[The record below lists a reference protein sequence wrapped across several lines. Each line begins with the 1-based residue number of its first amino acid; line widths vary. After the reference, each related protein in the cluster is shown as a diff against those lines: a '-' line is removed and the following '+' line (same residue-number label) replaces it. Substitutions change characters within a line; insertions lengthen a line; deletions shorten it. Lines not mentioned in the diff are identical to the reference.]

1 MGNTRNTGYLQNI
14 VLYDANDNITLPA
27 RLAVT
32 GTVSINNTT
41 PYDTTQFSLDV
52 NGGLIVKNINKTAQF
67 VLINSNPASGG
78 NNAFV
83 VHTVGGTS
91 ASSYADIQG
100 YYGTSIAGSTVL
112 RLNPQGGNVLVGSL
126 AGTGSRMVVASS
138 TGVLSTQAIVTLGD
152 LSGVSTARTLTINGT
167 TQDLSAN
174 RTWTLYTDDISEDG
188 SPVNLWFTNARAR
201 AAISVT
207 GSGSYD
213 SATGVITVTGGVTA
227 VNTKT
232 GNVTLTTSD
241 ITEGTRLYYTDTRVG
256 TYLTSNNYA
265 TQSYVGTQIN
275 NLVAGAPG
283 LLDTLDELAAAL
295 GDDANFATTT
305 ATSLGNR
312 LRIDTAA
319 QGLNSTQQGNG
330 RTNLGLGSLATL
342 SSIGNSYITDL
353 AWSKLSSTPTTIS
366 GYGITN
372 AYTDAQI
379 QNFFNG
385 ANAISGYNK
394 SNWDTAYGWGNHAS
408 AGYLTTSSAASTY
421 LTSATAAT
429 TYVSLTG
436 SYANPSWIT
445 SLAYSKIT
453 GVPAFLTSYTET
465 DTLATVTGRGNTTT
479 DRINVRGIGNQSG
492 GNILMGNLGVNTNK
506 WSYLIGTHY
515 NTTTQPQGVSIIG
528 LYSDLNNNTIV
539 IGGSIYEANPATEIQ
554 FWTHN
559 ATSHNLGG
567 TKRMTLNSDGNLSIT
582 GTVSASNFSGTH
594 SGSSSGTNTGDQT
607 NITGN
612 AGTATL
618 AANSTLWNGLS
629 TPSGFTS
636 TGTVDKLAGGLTGF
650 GDIVWLSQARVQ
662 SFLGLGSLAYSSATI
677 PTNTNQLTNGAGYI
691 TGYTETDTL
700 ASVTGRGSS
709 TSATLTSTNGLG
721 LYVNSGA
728 ASYIG
733 INSTSNWS
741 YVSHLNNGSTTWD
754 VGAFNGGQYEIRP
767 YGGSNNRVTVQLNG
781 QFSVNNSQNQVALFQ
796 SGNANT
802 WVDIISTGGTWSLGA
817 AGNNRFAIYNRGGS
831 EGTRFEVST
840 SAAWV
845 NGNTVWHAG
854 NLTNLNQLTNGPGY
868 LTSYTETDTLSS
880 VVVRGNSTAIGITI
894 NPNGTSITMG
904 GGGSAEGIRMQA
916 STSTTYPVFLR
927 SVNPSGGGETSPW
940 LYKEESTPWGIWHN
954 NPINTFDFTSAGS
967 GGIAQNV
974 GGGTNQVMVRIDPGA
989 GYVQTA
995 AGFKNSAGTITLD
1008 NSGNI
1013 SGNASTATNVAWT
1026 GVTGRPTA
1034 LSSFTNDLG
1043 NYGGW
1048 ITSSGSIS
1056 GNAATAGSSNFLFLQ
1071 STSNLRTV
1079 TSAGIYREEQPD
1091 SGFSYTTTL
1100 NMNSSD
1106 GRQQLTIAR
1115 GGDGMKFRGT
1125 TSGSGD
1131 VSWSSWKTVW
1141 HSDNLT
1147 NLNQLTNGPGYIT
1160 GVTNISGNAAT
1171 ATSATQVVTIQDAP
1185 PTGAAGKLWWESDTG
1200 KLKVY
1205 YGSAW
1210 VDVSPIPDTSL
1221 FFSKAGGVITGDVSI
1236 GQTLNVVGNTL
1247 VQGTIYSFGDV
1258 IAYSSSDARLKDNIT
1273 TIESPLEKLSKINGV
1288 SFNWNDKQS
1297 IYEIGA
1303 KDYGVIAQEVEAVLP
1318 ELVTTR
1324 NNGYK
1329 AVRYEKIVSL
1339 LIEAIKE
1346 QQTQINNLTY
1356 KLNNL

>member
-14 VLYDANDNITLPA
+14 VVYDANDNITLPA

-32 GTVSINNTT
+32 GTVSVNNTT

-152 LSGVSTARTLTINGT
+152 LSGVSTARTITINGT

-232 GNVTLTTSD
+232 GDVTLTTSD

-256 TYLTSNNYA
+256 TYLTSNSYA
-265 TQSYVGTQIN
+265 TQSYVTTQIA
-275 NLVAGAPG
+275 NLVDSAPG
-283 LLDTLDELAAAL
+283 TLDTLNELAAAL
-295 GDDANFATTT
+295 GDDPNFATSV
-305 ATSLGNR
+305 ATSIG
-312 LRIDTAA
+312 TKQA
-319 QGLNSTQQGNG
+319 QLNGTGFVKISG
-330 RTNLGLGSLATL
+330 
-342 SSIGNSYITDL
+342 
-353 AWSKLSSTPTTIS
+353 TTIS
-366 GYGITN
+366 YDNSTYLTSFTETDPIYVASSWYSTTN
-372 AYTDAQI
+372 
-379 QNFFNG
+379 
-385 ANAISGYNK
+385 NA
-394 SNWDTAYGWGNHAS
+394 SNWNTAYGWGNHAS

-421 LTSATAAT
+421 A
-429 TYVSLTG
+429 SLTG
-436 SYANPSWIT
+436 AYANPAFVA
-445 SLAYSKIT
+445 SLAYSKLT
-453 GVPAFLTSYTET
+453 GVPSTFTPSSHTHAISEVTGLQTALDGKQASGSYAAASHSHSISDVTGLQTALDGKQASLGYTPYNSSNPSGYISSYTET
-465 DTLATVTGRGNTTT
+465 DTLAT
-479 DRINVRGIGNQSG
+479 
-492 GNILMGNLGVNTNK
+492 
-506 WSYLIGTHY
+506 
-515 NTTTQPQGVSIIG
+515 
-528 LYSDLNNNTIV
+528 
-539 IGGSIYEANPATEIQ
+539 
-554 FWTHN
+554 
-559 ATSHNLGG
+559 
-567 TKRMTLNSDGNLSIT
+567 
-582 GTVSASNFSGTH
+582 
-594 SGSSSGTNTGDQT
+594 
-607 NITGN
+607 
-612 AGTATL
+612 
-618 AANSTLWNGLS
+618 
-629 TPSGFTS
+629 
-636 TGTVDKLAGGLTGF
+636 
-650 GDIVWLSQARVQ
+650 
-662 SFLGLGSLAYSSATI
+662 
-677 PTNTNQLTNGAGYI
+677 
-691 TGYTETDTL
+691 
-700 ASVTGRGSS
+700 VTGRGSS
-709 TSATLTSTNGLG
+709 TSATLTSTNSLG

-741 YVSHLNNGSTTWD
+741 YVSHLNNGSTIWD

-767 YGGSNNRVTVQLNG
+767 YGGSSNRVTVQLNG

-845 NGNTVWHAG
+845 NGNQIWHAG

-868 LTSYTETDTLSS
+868 IT
-880 VVVRGNSTAIGITI
+880 GN
-894 NPNGTSITMG
+894 
-904 GGGSAEGIRMQA
+904 Q
-916 STSTTYPVFLR
+916 
-927 SVNPSGGGETSPW
+927 
-940 LYKEESTPWGIWHN
+940 
-954 NPINTFDFTSAGS
+954 
-967 GGIAQNV
+967 
-974 GGGTNQVMVRIDPGA
+974 
-989 GYVQTA
+989 
-995 AGFKNSAGTITLD
+995 TITLSGDVSGSGTTSISVTIGASRVTNAMLANSSFNIGTTSISLGRASAVQSLTGVRISGID
-1008 NSGNI
+1008 NTYGNALVQSGAGRTDDANGDTWI
-1013 SGNASTATNVAWT
+1013 FADSLGSDSNKWGIRHDQVSNRIDFWGNNTKNSYIQLNTGVYFGDVSGNASTATNVAWT

-1091 SGFSYTTTL
+1091 SGYSYTTTL

-1106 GRQQLTIAR
+1106 GRQQLTIER
-1115 GGDGMKFRGT
+1115 GGGGMKFRGT

-1131 VSWSSWKTVW
+1131 VSWSDWRTVW
-1141 HSDNLT
+1141 HSANLT

-1160 GVTNISGNAAT
+1160 GVTNISGNAGT
-1171 ATSATQVVTIQDAP
+1171 ATSATQVVTIQDSAP
-1185 PTGAAGKLWWESDTG
+1185 GGASGKLWWESDTG

-1210 VDVSPIPDTSL
+1210 VDASPIPDSSL
-1221 FFSKAGGVITGDVSI
+1221 FFAKAGGVITGDVSI

-1247 VQGTIYSFGDV
+1247 VQGNINAFGD
-1258 IAYSSSDARLKDNIT
+1258 ITAYSSSDSRLKDNIT
-1273 TIESPLEKLSKINGV
+1273 IIESPLEKLSKINGV

-1297 IYEIGA
+1297 VYEVGA
-1303 KDYGVIAQEVEAVLP
+1303 KDYGVIAQEVEEVLP

-1324 NNGYK
+1324 DNGYK

-1346 QQTQINNLTY
+1346 QQTQINNLTD
-1356 KLNNL
+1356 KLNKL

>member
-14 VLYDANDNITLPA
+14 VVYDANDNITLPA

-32 GTVSINNTT
+32 GTVSVNNTT

-126 AGTGSRMVVASS
+126 AGTGSRMVIASS

-152 LSGVSTARTLTINGT
+152 LSGVSTARTITINGT

-213 SATGVITVTGGVTA
+213 SATGIITVTGGVTA

-232 GNVTLTTSD
+232 GDVTLTSSD
-241 ITEGTRLYYTDTRVG
+241 ITEGTRLYYTDARARAAISVTGSGSYNSTTGVITVTGGVTSVNTLTGAVTLTTTNIAEGTNLYYTDARVLA
-256 TYLTSNNYA
+256 YLGANSYA

-408 AGYLTTSSAASTY
+408 AGYLTTSSASSTY

-445 SLAYSKIT
+445 SLAYSKLT

-465 DTLATVTGRGNTTT
+465 DTLATITGRGASTSTAVTLSGGATITGLTIAKSAGVSTITFPAGTNDPAFISHIESTANVGIMRFSVGDDNDTIDYFGFGNTNVP
-479 DRINVRGIGNQSG
+479 DAFRINANGI
-492 GNILMGNLGVNTNK
+492 I
-506 WSYLIGTHY
+506 
-515 NTTTQPQGVSIIG
+515 
-528 LYSDLNNNTIV
+528 
-539 IGGSIYEANPATEIQ
+539 
-554 FWTHN
+554 
-559 ATSHNLGG
+559 
-567 TKRMTLNSDGNLSIT
+567 
-582 GTVSASNFSGTH
+582 
-594 SGSSSGTNTGDQT
+594 
-607 NITGN
+607 
-612 AGTATL
+612 
-618 AANSTLWNGLS
+618 
-629 TPSGFTS
+629 S
-636 TGTVDKLAGGLTGF
+636 TGTWQGTAIADTYISSAATWNAKQAQLNGTGF
-650 GDIVWLSQARVQ
+650 VKVTGTTVSYDNSTYLTTGTASTTYVPYTGATSDVNIGTNIFKSNYILLEGDASSGGYIGFKQKSGVQ
-662 SFLGLGSLAYSSATI
+662 GAGLGYSSIAAQGLNKFYFRAYQTGADVKYFNFDLSSITSLTDRTYTLPDASGTLALTSGI
-677 PTNTNQLTNGAGYI
+677 PTNNNQLTNGAGYI
-691 TGYTETDTL
+691 
-700 ASVTGRGSS
+700 
-709 TSATLTSTNGLG
+709 
-721 LYVNSGA
+721 
-728 ASYIG
+728 
-733 INSTSNWS
+733 
-741 YVSHLNNGSTTWD
+741 
-754 VGAFNGGQYEIRP
+754 
-767 YGGSNNRVTVQLNG
+767 
-781 QFSVNNSQNQVALFQ
+781 
-796 SGNANT
+796 
-802 WVDIISTGGTWSLGA
+802 
-817 AGNNRFAIYNRGGS
+817 
-831 EGTRFEVST
+831 
-840 SAAWV
+840 
-845 NGNTVWHAG
+845 
-854 NLTNLNQLTNGPGY
+854 
-868 LTSYTETDTLSS
+868 TSYTETDTLSS

-927 SVNPSGGGETSPW
+927 SVNPSGGGETSAW
-940 LYKEESTPWGIWHN
+940 LFKEDSTPWGIWHN
-954 NPINTFDFTSAGS
+954 NPINTYDFTSAGS

-974 GGGTNQVMVRIDPGA
+974 GGGTNQVMVRIDPAA

-995 AGFKNSAGTITLD
+995 SGFKNSAGTITLD

-1013 SGNASTATNVAWT
+1013 SGNAATVSNGVYTTGSYANPAWITSLAYSKIT
-1026 GVTGRPTA
+1026 GVPAFITSYTETDTLASVTGRGASTSTDLTFNGTLTMGTGGTQYIRMGRFPASITNTGEAWIGRASDRNAGTMTVQLGGNSASNRQFEVVDYGWSVVLFSVNSNGNITA
-1034 LSSFTNDLG
+1034 SGTV
-1043 NYGGW
+1043 
-1048 ITSSGSIS
+1048 SGSNLS
-1056 GNAATAGSSNFLFLQ
+1056 GTNT
-1071 STSNLRTV
+1071 
-1079 TSAGIYREEQPD
+1079 
-1091 SGFSYTTTL
+1091 
-1100 NMNSSD
+1100 
-1106 GRQQLTIAR
+1106 
-1115 GGDGMKFRGT
+1115 GD
-1125 TSGSGD
+1125 
-1131 VSWSSWKTVW
+1131 
-1141 HSDNLT
+1141 
-1147 NLNQLTNGPGYIT
+1147 Q
-1160 GVTNISGNAAT
+1160 TNISGNAAT
-1171 ATSATQVVTIQDAP
+1171 ATSATQVVTIQDGP
-1185 PTGAAGKLWWESDTG
+1185 PSGSAGRLWWESDTG

-1210 VDVSPIPDTSL
+1210 VDASPIPDTSL
-1221 FFSKAGGVITGDVSI
+1221 YYAKAGGPINGDVTVQ
-1236 GQTLNVVGNTL
+1236 QTLNVVGNTL
-1247 VQGTIYSFGDV
+1247 VQGTISAFGDV

-1273 TIESPLEKLSKINGV
+1273 VIESPLEKVSKINGV

-1297 IYEIGA
+1297 AYEVGK
-1303 KDYGVIAQEVEAVLP
+1303 KDIGVIAQEVEEVLP

-1324 NNGYK
+1324 DNGYK
-1329 AVRYEKIVSL
+1329 AVRYEKIVAL

-1346 QQTQINNLTY
+1346 QQTQINSLTD

>member
-32 GTVSINNTT
+32 GTVSVNNTT

-126 AGTGSRMVVASS
+126 AGTGSRMVVADA

-167 TQDLSAN
+167 TYDLSAN

-232 GNVTLTTSD
+232 GDVTLTTSD

-256 TYLTSNNYA
+256 TYLTSNSYA
-265 TQSYVGTQIN
+265 TQSYVTTQIA
-275 NLVAGAPG
+275 NLVDSAPG
-283 LLDTLDELAAAL
+283 TLDTLNELAAAL
-295 GDDANFATTT
+295 GDDPNFATSV
-305 ATSLGNR
+305 ATSIG
-312 LRIDTAA
+312 TKQA
-319 QGLNSTQQGNG
+319 QLNGTGFVKVSG
-330 RTNLGLGSLATL
+330 
-342 SSIGNSYITDL
+342 
-353 AWSKLSSTPTTIS
+353 TTIS
-366 GYGITN
+366 YDNSTYLTSFTETDPIYVASSWYSTTN
-372 AYTDAQI
+372 
-379 QNFFNG
+379 
-385 ANAISGYNK
+385 NA
-394 SNWDTAYGWGNHAS
+394 SNWNTAYGWGNHAS

-421 LTSATAAT
+421 A
-429 TYVSLTG
+429 SLTG

-445 SLAYSKIT
+445 SLAYSKLT
-453 GVPAFLTSYTET
+453 GVPSTFTPSSHTHAISE
-465 DTLATVTGRGNTTT
+465 VTGLQTA
-479 DRINVRGIGNQSG
+479 
-492 GNILMGNLGVNTNK
+492 L
-506 WSYLIGTHY
+506 
-515 NTTTQPQGVSIIG
+515 
-528 LYSDLNNNTIV
+528 
-539 IGGSIYEANPATEIQ
+539 
-554 FWTHN
+554 
-559 ATSHNLGG
+559 
-567 TKRMTLNSDGNLSIT
+567 DGK
-582 GTVSASNFSGTH
+582 
-594 SGSSSGTNTGDQT
+594 Q
-607 NITGN
+607 
-612 AGTATL
+612 ATL
-618 AANSTLWNGLS
+618 SS
-629 TPSGFTS
+629 TPSFDQVITTNNGNGTNFRIGDDVWIGDINVANTFRIQGVQDSTQAYIVFGNSNATALGRTGTGALTYGGNTIYHAGNLTNLNQLSNGPGYITGITSSDVTTALGFTPYNATNPS
-636 TGTVDKLAGGLTGF
+636 GYITSSSLSSYLPLSGGTLTGLLSVNSSLRIKSGSATGILLETYNTNELRIRVTPLSTTFDMNLVFPSVSRTYTYPNATGTLALTS
-650 GDIVWLSQARVQ
+650 D
-662 SFLGLGSLAYSSATI
+662 I

-691 TGYTETDTL
+691 T
-700 ASVTGRGSS
+700 
-709 TSATLTSTNGLG
+709 
-721 LYVNSGA
+721 
-728 ASYIG
+728 
-733 INSTSNWS
+733 
-741 YVSHLNNGSTTWD
+741 
-754 VGAFNGGQYEIRP
+754 
-767 YGGSNNRVTVQLNG
+767 
-781 QFSVNNSQNQVALFQ
+781 
-796 SGNANT
+796 
-802 WVDIISTGGTWSLGA
+802 
-817 AGNNRFAIYNRGGS
+817 
-831 EGTRFEVST
+831 
-840 SAAWV
+840 
-845 NGNTVWHAG
+845 
-854 NLTNLNQLTNGPGY
+854 
-868 LTSYTETDTLSS
+868 SYTETDTLSS
-880 VVVRGNSTAIGITI
+880 VVARGASTSTGITI

-927 SVNPSGGGETSPW
+927 SVNPSGGGETSAW
-940 LYKEESTPWGIWHN
+940 LFKEDSTPWGIWHN
-954 NPINTFDFTSAGS
+954 NPINTYDFTSAGS

-1048 ITSSGSIS
+1048 IT
-1056 GNAATAGSSNFLFLQ
+1056 
-1071 STSNLRTV
+1071 
-1079 TSAGIYREEQPD
+1079 
-1091 SGFSYTTTL
+1091 
-1100 NMNSSD
+1100 
-1106 GRQQLTIAR
+1106 
-1115 GGDGMKFRGT
+1115 
-1125 TSGSGD
+1125 
-1131 VSWSSWKTVW
+1131 
-1141 HSDNLT
+1141 
-1147 NLNQLTNGPGYIT
+1147 
-1160 GVTNISGNAAT
+1160 GVTNISGYSGSVNIPDWRNTSYTPAQYDGNRVNWHFNNTNYNDSPPGDFWGAMQT
-1171 ATSATQVVTIQDAP
+1171 VSPWSEFNVSHRQSQLWWGGSVGLSYRYALGSGYTPTGWSSWERIITSATISSQPVVTIQDGP
-1185 PTGAAGKLWWESDTG
+1185 PSGTAGRLWWESDTG

-1210 VDVSPIPDTSL
+1210 VDASPIPDSSL
-1221 FFSKAGGVITGDVSI
+1221 FFAKAGGVITGDVSI

-1247 VQGTIYSFGDV
+1247 VQGNINAFGD
-1258 IAYSSSDARLKDNIT
+1258 ITAYSSSDSRLKDNIT
-1273 TIESPLEKLSKINGV
+1273 IIESPLEKLSKINGV

-1297 IYEIGA
+1297 VYEVGA
-1303 KDYGVIAQEVEAVLP
+1303 KDYGVIAQEVEEVLP

-1324 NNGYK
+1324 DNGYK

-1346 QQTQINNLTY
+1346 QQTQINNLTD
-1356 KLNNL
+1356 KLNKL

>member
-1171 ATSATQVVTIQDAP
+1171 ATSATQVVTIQDGP
-1185 PTGAAGKLWWESDTG
+1185 PSGSAGRLWWESDTG

>member
-1 MGNTRNTGYLQNI
+1 MNKQRKTSNILNVFQYDETTGAVTLPSSLVLTAPAGTDNSTKVPSTAWVRTYVTGLSYLTGNQSISVSGDATGSGTT
-14 VLYDANDNITLPA
+14 AITLT
-27 RLAVT
+27 LANSGVTAGTYGSSTAVPVVTVDAKGRITSVTTSSISGSITFTGDVT
-32 GTVSINNTT
+32 GTGTT
-41 PYDTTQFSLDV
+41 GASTTLTLANSGV
-52 NGGLIVKNINKTAQF
+52 TAGTYTK
-67 VLINSNPASGG
+67 V
-78 NNAFV
+78 
-83 VHTVGGTS
+83 TVDAKGRVTVGTS
-91 ASSYADIQG
+91 AT
-100 YYGTSIAGSTVL
+100 TS
-112 RLNPQGGNVLVGSL
+112 
-126 AGTGSRMVVASS
+126 
-138 TGVLSTQAIVTLGD
+138 
-152 LSGVSTARTLTINGT
+152 
-167 TQDLSAN
+167 
-174 RTWTLYTDDISEDG
+174 DISEG
-188 SPVNLWFTNARAR
+188 TNLYYTDSRAR

-207 GSGSYD
+207 GSGSYN
-213 SATGVITVTGGVTA
+213 STTGVITVTGGVTS
-227 VNTKT
+227 VNTLT
-232 GNVTLTTSD
+232 GAVTLTTTN
-241 ITEGTRLYYTDTRVG
+241 IAEGTNLYYTDARVLA
-256 TYLTSNNYA
+256 YLGANSYA

-408 AGYLTTSSAASTY
+408 AGYLTTSSASSTY

-492 GNILMGNLGVNTNK
+492 GNILMGNIGVNTNK
-506 WSYLIGTHY
+506 WSYLTGTHY

-691 TGYTETDTL
+691 TGESDTL
-700 ASVTGRGSS
+700 ATVTSRGAS

-741 YVSHLNNGSTTWD
+741 YVSHLNNGSTIWD

-802 WVDIISTGGTWSLGA
+802 WVDIISTAGTWSMGA

-845 NGNTVWHAG
+845 NGNQIWHAG

-868 LTSYTETDTLSS
+868 IT
-880 VVVRGNSTAIGITI
+880 GN
-894 NPNGTSITMG
+894 
-904 GGGSAEGIRMQA
+904 Q
-916 STSTTYPVFLR
+916 
-927 SVNPSGGGETSPW
+927 
-940 LYKEESTPWGIWHN
+940 
-954 NPINTFDFTSAGS
+954 
-967 GGIAQNV
+967 
-974 GGGTNQVMVRIDPGA
+974 
-989 GYVQTA
+989 
-995 AGFKNSAGTITLD
+995 TITLSGDVSGSGTTSISVTIGASRVTNAMLANSSFNIGTTSISLGRASAVQSLTGVRISGID
-1008 NSGNI
+1008 NTYGNALVQSGAGRTDDANGDTWI
-1013 SGNASTATNVAWT
+1013 FADSLGSDSNKWGIRHDQVSNRIDFWGNNTKNSYIQLNTGVYVGDVSGNASTATNVAWT

-1056 GNAATAGSSNFLFLQ
+1056 GNAATA
-1071 STSNLRTV
+1071 TYA
-1079 TSAGIYREEQPD
+1079 TSAGSSHGMPYDGNAI
-1091 SGFSYTTTL
+1091 SGMGPISNWDTRPGVGQAGFGISWHTGVSISGYPGYGGVRLYSAGYPTHASSVLRLEASTAVYTYGGL
-1100 NMNSSD
+1100 YSD
-1106 GRQQLTIAR
+1106 GNAVIHA
-1115 GGDGMKFRGT
+1115 G
-1125 TSGSGD
+1125 
-1131 VSWSSWKTVW
+1131 
-1141 HSDNLT
+1141 
-1147 NLNQLTNGPGYIT
+1147 
-1160 GVTNISGNAAT
+1160 NIS
-1171 ATSATQVVTIQDAP
+1171 SQPVVTIQDGP
-1185 PTGAAGKLWWESDTG
+1185 PSGTAGRLWWESDTG

-1210 VDVSPIPDTSL
+1210 VDASPIPDSSL
-1221 FFSKAGGVITGDVSI
+1221 FFAKAGGSITGDVSI

-1247 VQGTIYSFGDV
+1247 VQGTISAFGDV
-1258 IAYSSSDARLKDNIT
+1258 IAYSSSDSRLKDNIT
-1273 TIESPLEKLSKINGV
+1273 AIELPLEKLSKINGV

-1297 IYEIGA
+1297 VYEVGA
-1303 KDYGVIAQEVEAVLP
+1303 KDYGVIAQEVEEVLP

-1324 NNGYK
+1324 DNGYK

-1346 QQTQINNLTY
+1346 QQTQINNLTD
-1356 KLNNL
+1356 KLNKL

>member
-14 VLYDANDNITLPA
+14 VVYDANDNITLPA

-32 GTVSINNTT
+32 GTVSVNNTT

-100 YYGTSIAGSTVL
+100 YYGTSITGSTVL

-232 GNVTLTTSD
+232 GDVTLTTSD

-256 TYLTSNNYA
+256 TYLTSNSYA
-265 TQSYVGTQIN
+265 TQSYVTTQIA
-275 NLVAGAPG
+275 NLVDSAPG
-283 LLDTLDELAAAL
+283 TLDTLNELAAAL
-295 GDDANFATTT
+295 GDDPNFATSV
-305 ATSLGNR
+305 ATSIG
-312 LRIDTAA
+312 TKQA
-319 QGLNSTQQGNG
+319 QLNGTGFVKISG
-330 RTNLGLGSLATL
+330 
-342 SSIGNSYITDL
+342 
-353 AWSKLSSTPTTIS
+353 TTIS
-366 GYGITN
+366 YDNSTYLTSFTETDPIYVASSWYSTTN
-372 AYTDAQI
+372 
-379 QNFFNG
+379 
-385 ANAISGYNK
+385 NA
-394 SNWDTAYGWGNHAS
+394 SNWNTAYGWGNHAS
-408 AGYLTTSSAASTY
+408 GGYLTTSSAASTY
-421 LTSATAAT
+421 A
-429 TYVSLTG
+429 SLTG
-436 SYANPSWIT
+436 AYANPSWIT

-567 TKRMTLNSDGNLSIT
+567 TKKMTLNSDGNLSIT

-691 TGYTETDTL
+691 TSYTETDTL
-700 ASVTGRGSS
+700 ASVTGRGAS
-709 TSATLTSTNGLG
+709 TSTALTLSGGSGTTPTIALDRNIATPSNYYSGLQLEIRATSGTAGIGLHRNGFSHVG
-721 LYVNSGA
+721 IYHDAQDTIKFNMNSGTVT
-728 ASYIG
+728 
-733 INSTSNWS
+733 IN
-741 YVSHLNNGSTTWD
+741 H
-754 VGAFNGGQYEIRP
+754 
-767 YGGSNNRVTVQLNG
+767 
-781 QFSVNNSQNQVALFQ
+781 
-796 SGNANT
+796 NT
-802 WVDIISTGGTWSLGA
+802 G
-817 AGNNRFAIYNRGGS
+817 
-831 EGTRFEVST
+831 
-840 SAAWV
+840 
-845 NGNTVWHAG
+845 TVWGSG

-868 LTSYTETDTLSS
+868 IT
-880 VVVRGNSTAIGITI
+880 GN
-894 NPNGTSITMG
+894 
-904 GGGSAEGIRMQA
+904 Q
-916 STSTTYPVFLR
+916 
-927 SVNPSGGGETSPW
+927 
-940 LYKEESTPWGIWHN
+940 
-954 NPINTFDFTSAGS
+954 
-967 GGIAQNV
+967 
-974 GGGTNQVMVRIDPGA
+974 
-989 GYVQTA
+989 
-995 AGFKNSAGTITLD
+995 TITLSGDVSGSGTTSISVTIGASRVTNAMLANSSFNIGTTSISLGRSSAVQSLTGVRISGID
-1008 NSGNI
+1008 NTYGNALVQSGAGRTDDANGDTWI
-1013 SGNASTATNVAWT
+1013 FADSLGSDSNKWGIRHDQVSNRIDFWGNNTKNSYIQLNTGVYFGDVSGNASTATNVAWT

-1048 ITSSGSIS
+1048 IT
-1056 GNAATAGSSNFLFLQ
+1056 
-1071 STSNLRTV
+1071 
-1079 TSAGIYREEQPD
+1079 
-1091 SGFSYTTTL
+1091 
-1100 NMNSSD
+1100 
-1106 GRQQLTIAR
+1106 
-1115 GGDGMKFRGT
+1115 
-1125 TSGSGD
+1125 
-1131 VSWSSWKTVW
+1131 
-1141 HSDNLT
+1141 
-1147 NLNQLTNGPGYIT
+1147 
-1160 GVTNISGNAAT
+1160 GVTNISGYSGSVNIPDWRNTSYTPAQYDGNRVNWHFNNTNYNDSPPGDFWGAMQT
-1171 ATSATQVVTIQDAP
+1171 VSPWSEFNVSHRQSQLWWGGSVGLSYRYALGSGYTPTGWSSWERIITSATISSQPVVTIQDGP
-1185 PTGAAGKLWWESDTG
+1185 PSGTAGRLWWESDTG

-1210 VDVSPIPDTSL
+1210 VDASPIPDSSL
-1221 FFSKAGGVITGDVSI
+1221 FFAKAGGVITGDVSI

-1247 VQGTIYSFGDV
+1247 VQGNINAFGD
-1258 IAYSSSDARLKDNIT
+1258 ITAYSSSDSRLKDNIT
-1273 TIESPLEKLSKINGV
+1273 IIESPLEKLSKINGV

-1297 IYEIGA
+1297 VYEVGA
-1303 KDYGVIAQEVEAVLP
+1303 KDYGVIAQEVEEVLP

-1324 NNGYK
+1324 DNGYK

-1346 QQTQINNLTY
+1346 QQTQINNLTD
-1356 KLNNL
+1356 KLNKL

>member
-14 VLYDANDNITLPA
+14 VVYDANDNITLPA

-32 GTVSINNTT
+32 GTVSVNNTT

-213 SATGVITVTGGVTA
+213 SATGIITVTGGVTA

-232 GNVTLTTSD
+232 GDVTLTTSD

-256 TYLTSNNYA
+256 TYLTSNSYA
-265 TQSYVGTQIN
+265 TQSYVTTQIA
-275 NLVAGAPG
+275 NLVDSAPG
-283 LLDTLDELAAAL
+283 TLDTLNELAAAL
-295 GDDANFATTT
+295 GDDPNFATSV
-305 ATSLGNR
+305 ATSIG
-312 LRIDTAA
+312 TKQA
-319 QGLNSTQQGNG
+319 QLNGTGFVKISG
-330 RTNLGLGSLATL
+330 
-342 SSIGNSYITDL
+342 
-353 AWSKLSSTPTTIS
+353 TTIS
-366 GYGITN
+366 YDNSTYLTSFTETDPIYVASSWYSTTN
-372 AYTDAQI
+372 
-379 QNFFNG
+379 
-385 ANAISGYNK
+385 NA
-394 SNWDTAYGWGNHAS
+394 SNWNTAYGWGNHAS
-408 AGYLTTSSAASTY
+408 AGYLTTSSASSTY

-691 TGYTETDTL
+691 T
-700 ASVTGRGSS
+700 
-709 TSATLTSTNGLG
+709 
-721 LYVNSGA
+721 
-728 ASYIG
+728 
-733 INSTSNWS
+733 
-741 YVSHLNNGSTTWD
+741 
-754 VGAFNGGQYEIRP
+754 
-767 YGGSNNRVTVQLNG
+767 
-781 QFSVNNSQNQVALFQ
+781 
-796 SGNANT
+796 
-802 WVDIISTGGTWSLGA
+802 
-817 AGNNRFAIYNRGGS
+817 
-831 EGTRFEVST
+831 
-840 SAAWV
+840 
-845 NGNTVWHAG
+845 
-854 NLTNLNQLTNGPGY
+854 
-868 LTSYTETDTLSS
+868 SYTETDTLSS

-927 SVNPSGGGETSPW
+927 SVNPSGGGETSAW
-940 LYKEESTPWGIWHN
+940 LFKEDSTPWGIWHN
-954 NPINTFDFTSAGS
+954 NPINTYDFTSAGS

-974 GGGTNQVMVRIDPGA
+974 GDGTNQVMVRIDPGA

-1013 SGNASTATNVAWT
+1013 SGNAATVSNGVYTTGSYANPAWITSLAYSKITGVPAFITSYTETDTLASVTGRGATTTAAITISKEALAYGGTTQSFLIDGAGGNAALTINAASAYAYLNFAQT
-1026 GVTGRPTA
+1026 GVTKWEIGA
-1034 LSSFTNDLG
+1034 EGAATNKGSLYF
-1043 NYGGW
+1043 NHN
-1048 ITSSGSIS
+1048 IQSGSAGAALYLKKSNGYVGILNIDPQVPLHVT
-1056 GNAATAGSSNFLFLQ
+1056 GAGTFTGNLNAA
-1071 STSNLRTV
+1071 NL
-1079 TSAGIYREEQPD
+1079 
-1091 SGFSYTTTL
+1091 SGTNT
-1100 NMNSSD
+1100 
-1106 GRQQLTIAR
+1106 
-1115 GGDGMKFRGT
+1115 GD
-1125 TSGSGD
+1125 
-1131 VSWSSWKTVW
+1131 
-1141 HSDNLT
+1141 
-1147 NLNQLTNGPGYIT
+1147 Q
-1160 GVTNISGNAAT
+1160 TNISGNAAT
-1171 ATSATQVVTIQDAP
+1171 ATSATSATQVVTIQDGP
-1185 PTGAAGKLWWESDTG
+1185 PSGSAGRLWWESDTG

-1210 VDVSPIPDTSL
+1210 VDASPIPDTSL
-1221 FFSKAGGVITGDVSI
+1221 YYAKAGGPINGDVTVQ
-1236 GQTLNVVGNTL
+1236 QTLNVVGNTL
-1247 VQGTIYSFGDV
+1247 VQGTISAFGDV

-1273 TIESPLEKLSKINGV
+1273 VIESPLEKVSKINGV

-1297 IYEIGA
+1297 AYEVGK
-1303 KDYGVIAQEVEAVLP
+1303 KDIGVIAQEVEEVLP

-1324 NNGYK
+1324 DNGYK
-1329 AVRYEKIVSL
+1329 AVRYEKIVAL

-1346 QQTQINNLTY
+1346 QQTQINSLTD